1 MKKYKI
7 KDQTII
13 DITLIICFLFL
24 AIVMFIFRNPFINE
38 LQIEAGQSLTVEDIL
53 KDKDVKVELITPIDE
68 SITNKVGEHKLNLKA
83 KGGQYSVTIK
93 VVDTV
98 APTAKL
104 KKPTL
109 FLNDPVDPQQFIESI
124 DDETEVKVTITNKI
138 DVSKKGK
145 VKVQLLLK
153 DEGENE
159 TKYETEVSVEKDT
172 KGPEI
177 KIPSIINVEKGGTIA
192 YKKNLEVIDN
202 RDGKIEKVDIDT
214 SKVDLNKVGTYPV
227 TYSAEDSLKNKT
239 TKVVQVRVAAYDIVK
254 VKKEA
259 DEYAQKILDR
269 ILKNQKTEAQKLKAI
284 YDWTMNNY
292 TYNGL
297 HEGTVDDFYKDAL
310 TGFKTGKGD
319 CYVVNAMAR
328 YLLEK
333 VNIETY
339 GMKIHGVSTDHI
351 SFMADIGDGWYHYCA
366 FKKKSGLKIYKWTD
380 EKMLNHY
387 KSADGVNSLPTN
399 IPKTPNK

>member
-153 DEGENE
+153 DEGKNE
-159 TKYETEVSVEKDT
+159 TKYETEGSVEKDT

-259 DEYAQKILDR
+259 DEYAKQ
-269 ILKNQKTEAQKLKAI
+269 ILKKLITNRMTNKQKLDKI
-284 YDWTMNNY
+284 YEY
-292 TYNGL
+292 VRSHYIYNGQ
-297 HEGTVDDFYKDAL
+297 HSGTIDDFYNDAL

-328 YLLEK
+328 YLLETAG
-333 VNIETY
+333 IETY
-339 GMKIHGVSTDHI
+339 GVDLDGTDMHHI
-351 SFMADIGDGWYHYCA
+351 SFMVNVNDGWYHYCA
-366 FKKKSGLKIYKWTD
+366 FKKKSGIRIYKWTD
-380 EKMLNHY
+380 KQMIAHY
-387 KSADGVNSLPTN
+387 KQFGITKMPSNVPHT
-399 IPKTPNK
+399 PKS